1 MEKVAVNLMNGP
13 QGSALTIREG
23 KALEEKHPEKLNLT
37 GRIESVRQYL
47 DARKGTEQA
56 PGRLQH
62 IDKDLAVILINEEEL
77 SITLHAD
84 PNNFFG
90 TIVTGRMQHNA
101 DLTGFQINKEHKFS
115 RESLVKLLTFSR
127 RFFNDAVEWEN
138 VLNAVRRL
146 KVSST
151 SDISQDTDN
160 RGNKEMIFKKSVDS
174 ANIPNS
180 FTLLIPIFKG
190 QIPRKFSVD
199 LCLEVTDA
207 GVKFYLESVE
217 LVELT
222 EQDRKDIINKELA
235 SYTDMCIIWK

>member
-1 MEKVAVNLMNGP
+1 MEKVAVNLMNGA
-13 QGSALTIREG
+13 QGSILTIREG
-23 KALEEKHPEKLNLT
+23 KALEEKHPERFMIK

-47 DARKGTEQA
+47 DARRGSTLAEGT
-56 PGRLQH
+56 LQH
-62 IDKDLAVILINEEEL
+62 IDKDKAVIIVNEEEL
-77 SITLHAD
+77 TITLKLD
-84 PNNFFG
+84 PNNPFG
-90 TIVTGRMQHNA
+90 TEVIGQMQHNA
-101 DLTGFQINKEHKFS
+101 DLAGFQINKEHKFS

-138 VLNAVRRL
+138 TLNAVRRL

-160 RGNKEMIFKKSVDS
+160 RGNKELIFKKSVDS
-174 ANIPNS
+174 ANIPKS
-180 FTLLIPIFKG
+180 FILLIPIFKG
-190 QIPRKFSVD
+190 QVPRKFSVD

-222 EQDRKDIINKELA
+222 EQDRKDIINKELLTY
-235 SYTDMCIIWK
+235 SDYCTIWK

>member
-13 QGSALTIREG
+13 QGSSLTVREG
-23 KALEEKHPEKLNLT
+23 KALEEKHPERLLLK
-37 GRIESVRQYL
+37 GRIETVRQYL
-47 DARKGTEQA
+47 DARRATGQA

-62 IDKDLAVILINEEEL
+62 IDKDLAVIIVNEEDL
-77 SITLHAD
+77 SITLKVD
-84 PNNFFG
+84 PNNPFG
-90 TIVTGRMQHNA
+90 TEIAGQMQHNA
-101 DLTGFQINKEHKFS
+101 DLASFQINKEHKFS

-146 KVSST
+146 KVSSV
-151 SDISQDTDN
+151 SDITQDSDN
-160 RGNKEMIFKKSVDS
+160 RGNKELVFKKSVDS
-174 ANIPNS
+174 ANIPKS

-222 EQDRKDIINKELA
+222 EQDRKDIIYKELLTY
-235 SYTDMCIIWK
+235 SDYCIIWK

>member
-1 MEKVAVNLMNGP
+1 MNGP
-13 QGSALTIREG
+13 QGSVLTIREG
-23 KALEEKHPEKLNLT
+23 KALEEKHPERLILA
-37 GRIESVRQYL
+37 GRIESVRQFL
-47 DARKGTEQA
+47 DARRATTLASGS
-56 PGRLQH
+56 LQYV
-62 IDKDLAVILINEEEL
+62 DKDKAVIIVNEEAL
-77 SITLHAD
+77 TITLKVD
-84 PNNFFG
+84 PNNPFS
-90 TIVTGRMQHNA
+90 TEITGQMQHNA
-101 DLTGFQINKEHKFS
+101 DLAGFQINKEHKFS

-138 VLNAVRRL
+138 ILNAVRRL

-151 SDISQDTDN
+151 SDISQDTDS

-235 SYTDMCIIWK
+235 SYTDYCTIWK

>member
-13 QGSALTIREG
+13 QGSSLTIREG
-23 KALEEKHPEKLNLT
+23 KALEEKAPEKLVIN

-62 IDKDLAVILINEEEL
+62 IDKDLAVILINEDEL
-77 SITLHAD
+77 SITLNLD
-84 PNNFFG
+84 PNNFYG
-90 TIVTGRMQHNA
+90 TTVVGRMQHNP
-101 DLTGFQINKEHKFS
+101 DLANFQINKENKFS

-138 VLNAVRRL
+138 VLNAIRRL

-160 RGNKEMIFKKSVDS
+160 RGNKELIFKKSVDS
-174 ANIPNS
+174 ANIPKS
-180 FTLLIPIFKG
+180 FILLIPIFKG
-190 QIPRKFSVD
+190 QPPRKFSVD

-222 EQDRKDIINKELA
+222 EQDRKDIISNELS
-235 SYTDMCIIWK
+235 SYTDFCTIWK